1 MKLQTAL
8 GLLRSIIVYRIDPL
22 HKWRLRRF
30 YRSIAGAGDLVFD
43 VGAHVGDRIN
53 VFTGMGCRVVGVE
66 PQPLLQRILH
76 FFYGAHRDVMLEAC
90 ALGAAPGTAEILI
103 SQRNPTVS
111 SLSPDWV
118 KTTSREFN
126 FRKVVWNHR
135 EPVKVITL
143 DDLIARHGLPRFC
156 KIDVEGFEIEV
167 LRGLTQAIPL
177 LSFEFLTP
185 QRDLARAC
193 LAEIA
198 RLGKYSFNISY
209 DERLRFVW
217 TEWRSGE
224 ELARHLDALPAT
236 VRSGDIYARFEA
248 TAG

>member
-1 MKLQTAL
+1 MNLQTGL
-8 GLLRSIIVYRIDPL
+8 GLLRSIIVYRVDPL

-30 YRSIAGAGDLVFD
+30 YRSIATAGDLVFD

-53 VFTGMGCRVVGVE
+53 VFTAMGCRVVGVE
-66 PQPLLQRILH
+66 PQPLLQHILR
-76 FFYGAHRDVMLEAC
+76 FFYGRHRNVTLESC
-90 ALGAAPGTAEILI
+90 ALGAAPGTADILI

-111 SLSPDWV
+111 SLSPDWI
-118 KTTSREFN
+118 KTTSLEFN
-126 FRKVVWNHR
+126 FRKVVWDRR

-156 KIDVEGFEIEV
+156 KIDVEGFETEV

-177 LSFEFLTP
+177 LSFEFLTT
-185 QRDLARAC
+185 QRDLARKC
-193 LAEIA
+193 LAEIT
-198 RLGKYSFNISY
+198 RLGNYRFNISY
-209 DERLRFVW
+209 DERLRFAW
-217 TEWRSGE
+217 KEWRDSDD
-224 ELARHLDALPAT
+224 LLRHLESLPPG